1 MHASLVHLV
10 ARTLLG
16 VGRMKLA
23 SLLLL
28 APLTT
33 GCGTDTGSDAA
44 SLTARVGACGDFET
58 HVIGVFSN
66 PNEVSTIVIQ
76 RPGPQAL
83 VLSSHDKMTWK
94 VTTSN
99 GAVLEHIYAVGIGK
113 QIVEVDGKN
122 VDVITDSMDS
132 TGVGACGYAMGG
144 SEDGCDA
151 DSLMILASK
160 RVHHDVTTFHGC
172 ATASKWTIGEN
183 MATTSNCEVKTQ
195 DDWAGGCKQGGGGG
209 SACGPG
215 GGGSGSGGGGGS
227 GSGGGSDTGPII
239 Q

>member
-1 MHASLVHLV
+1 
-10 ARTLLG
+10 
-16 VGRMKLA
+16 MKLA

-28 APLTT
+28 APLTI
-33 GCGTDTGSDAA
+33 GCGTDTGSETA
-44 SLTARVGACGDFET
+44 SLTAKVGACGDFET

-66 PNEVSTIVIQ
+66 PNTVSTIVIQ

-83 VLSSHDKMTWK
+83 VLSSHDPMTWHVK
-94 VTTSN
+94 TSN
-99 GAVLEHIYAVGIGK
+99 GAVLEHVYAVGIGK
-113 QIVEVDGKN
+113 QVVDVDGKN
-122 VDVITDSMDS
+122 IDVITDSMTD
-132 TGVGACGYAMGG
+132 TGVGACGYSLTGP
-144 SEDGCDA
+144 EDGCDA

-183 MATTSNCEVKTQ
+183 MATTSDCVQKTQ

-215 GGGSGSGGGGGS
+215 GGSGSGSGSGSGGGGGS
-227 GSGGGSDTGPII
+227 DNPPI